1 MPDELVRGVS
11 GVEIFSQVL
20 PQVRGVVVSL
30 SSDFPL
36 TALNFFLIW
45 LGALQAPQIALS

>member
-1 MPDELVRGVS
+1 MPDELVREVS

-30 SSDFPL
+30 SPAFQL
-36 TALNFFLIW
+36 TALIFCSY
-45 LGALQAPQIALS
+45 LGGCFTGTPDSF